1 MIPAVLCKT
10 TGGVTVHRNVH
21 GSKLDGGDVED
32 GSQPSKK
39 TCRVKRQS
47 LCRSKTRC
55 IVHNN
60 IPVRVPYILPEG
72 NRKDLG
78 GRKRKRHCSWYK
90 CSRAKIAG

>member
-1 MIPAVLCKT
+1 MIPAVFLPCFSKT

-32 GSQPSKK
+32 GSQPSRER
-39 TCRVKRQS
+39 CRGKRQS

-60 IPVRVPYILPEG
+60 IPVRVPYILPGG

-78 GRKRKRHCSWYK
+78 RKE
-90 CSRAKIAG
+90 AKKALQLI